1 MKCIWI
7 SMLMIS
13 VLYLFVLYSYFASH
27 AYVSANDS
35 NLITLKSNF
44 TSKNFTKRWIYHQD
58 TVHCKSFEVENFC
71 IVQNRTVSCWKTLS
85 QLDLSLVYIA
95 KAYSCCTGYFPGK
108 VLQSPIDPRK
118 PQNFFTVNDLQYT
131 G

>member
-44 TSKNFTKRWIYHQD
+44 TSKNFIKKLYISSRYRTLQIVRGGKLL
-58 TVHCKSFEVENFC
+58 HCAESNCKLLENF
-71 IVQNRTVSCWKTLS
+71 ITV
-85 QLDLSLVYIA
+85 
-95 KAYSCCTGYFPGK
+95 GP
-108 VLQSPIDPRK
+108 
-118 PQNFFTVNDLQYT
+118 
-131 G
+131 